1 MLFDDDDDNDN
12 DNNDDDNTK
21 GLFGNVF
28 KDDNQ

>member
-1 MLFDDDDDNDN
+1 MLFDDDDDN